1 MNSKICVIGGG
12 RWGSN
17 HIRTLIK
24 LGALAGIVENNSKRA
39 EELKSEYPS
48 VKYFNDVTDAVA
60 YGFDGFVLATPAETH
75 FKLGKYLLENKTP
88 VLIEK
93 PITTKLEDAIELN
106 NIARENKVNLM
117 VGHVLLFHPAF
128 IKIKQMLDNG
138 DLGKLQYMYSNRLNL
153 GTIRTEENVF
163 WSFAPHDIALFQYFT
178 GSVPLQI
185 TSNGSD
191 VLQPGVHDTT
201 ITTIKYPD
209 NIMGHIFVSWLHPFK
224 EHRFVVVGSRGMIHF
239 EDSREGKPLIFYDKC
254 IDFKGGIP
262 IPKSGSAV
270 NIEYNSAMPLEAELQ
285 HFIKHLGSKSM
296 DIANGESAI
305 EVMEILIKATDD
317 LLKDKC

>member
-12 RWGSN
+12 RWGIN
-17 HIRTLIK
+17 HIKTLNT
-24 LGALAGIVENNSKRA
+24 LGALAGIVENNSKRLA
-39 EELKSEYPS
+39 ELKSKYPS
-48 VKYFNDVTDAVA
+48 VKCFNDVTDAVT
-60 YGFDGFVLATPAETH
+60 YGFDGFIVATPAETH
-75 FKLGKYLLENKTP
+75 FKLGKYILENKIP

-163 WSFAPHDIALFQYFT
+163 WSFAPHDIALFQYFA
-178 GSVPLQI
+178 GSNPLKI

-191 VLQPGVHDTT
+191 ILQDGIHDTT
-201 ITTIKYPD
+201 ITTIEYPD

-224 EHRFVVVGSRGMIHF
+224 EHRFVVIGSKGMLHF
-239 EDSREGKPLIFYDKC
+239 EDSKESKPLIFYNKSV
-254 IDFKGGIP
+254 DFDGDVP
-262 IPKSGSAV
+262 IPRDGSTQNV
-270 NIEYNSAMPLEAELQ
+270 EYNNKILSLETELKY
-285 HFIKHLGSKSM
+285 FIKHLDNKSM

-305 EVMEILIKATDD
+305 EVMDILTRATDA
-317 LLKDKC
+317 LFEN

>member
-17 HIRTLIK
+17 HIRTLDM

-48 VKYFNDVTDAVA
+48 VKCFNDVTDAVTH
-60 YGFDGFVLATPAETH
+60 GFDGFVVATPAETH
-75 FKLGKYLLENKTP
+75 FMLGKYLLENKIP

-138 DLGKLQYMYSNRLNL
+138 DLGNCNISIVTGLTWELFEPKRMCSGVLPPMILHYSSILLVQFHYKLHQMAVMFYSLGFMIQQLPLLN
-153 GTIRTEENVF
+153 I
-163 WSFAPHDIALFQYFT
+163 
-178 GSVPLQI
+178 QI
-185 TSNGSD
+185 
-191 VLQPGVHDTT
+191 
-201 ITTIKYPD
+201 I
-209 NIMGHIFVSWLHPFK
+209 
-224 EHRFVVVGSRGMIHF
+224 
-239 EDSREGKPLIFYDKC
+239 
-254 IDFKGGIP
+254 
-262 IPKSGSAV
+262 
-270 NIEYNSAMPLEAELQ
+270 
-285 HFIKHLGSKSM
+285 
-296 DIANGESAI
+296 
-305 EVMEILIKATDD
+305 
-317 LLKDKC
+317 